1 MYKALLFSCL
11 IIAGKTT
18 SASDKIHW
26 FTDDRQDR
34 KILLQPS
41 SEPISTPTDTVR
53 LLMEALPN
61 HHFDIQFAQNPSI
74 SRLLKKLPT
83 SCAPNR
89 LKTPKRLKDNLY
101 SLPLN
106 IYLGLHLYYNITADF
121 KGPPKHVIDENNHLI
136 SLDSLFV
143 GKKSYTLGIDEGR
156 SFGEFLDEQ
165 IANLDYHNLVIR
177 AGGKRST
184 SLVHMLIK
192 GRVDYIIDYPTEIN
206 KVIKN
211 YPNTVKL
218 GSLEV
223 YGNPD
228 FVVGYVAC
236 NKSKFGEEVIKNINK
251 ALKKLYLTPE
261 FYHAHT
267 RYLDEADIDSFNK
280 IYQQVYNVSTTTFN
294 P

>member
-1 MYKALLFSCL
+1 MYKALLFLYL
-11 IIAGKTT
+11 IIASKTT
-18 SASDKIHW
+18 PANNEIHW
-26 FTDDRQDR
+26 FTDDRQDN
-34 KILLQPS
+34 KILLKPS
-41 SEPISTPTDTVR
+41 SVSISTSTDTVR

-61 HHFDIQFAQNPSI
+61 YHFDIQFAQNPSI
-74 SRLLKKLPT
+74 SRLLKKLPA

-106 IYLGLHLYYNITADF
+106 IYLGLHLYYKITADF
-121 KGPPKHVIDENNHLI
+121 KGPPEHVIDENNHLI
-136 SLDSLFV
+136 SLNSLFT
-143 GKKSYTLGIDEGR
+143 GKKNYTLGIDEGR

-165 IANLDYHNLVIR
+165 IANLDYHNLVVR
-177 AGGKRST
+177 TGGKRSK
-184 SLVHMLIK
+184 SLAHMLLK
-192 GRVDYIIDYPTEIN
+192 GRVDYLIDYPTEIN
-206 KVIKN
+206 KVIESSPSKVN
-211 YPNTVKL
+211 L
-218 GSLEV
+218 GSIKI

-251 ALKKLYLTPE
+251 ALKNLYLTPQ

-267 RYLDEADIDSFNK
+267 RYLDKADIDSFNK
-280 IYQQVYNVSTTTFN
+280 IYQQVYNVPTIAFK